1 MVGCVHKTLAAIAEE
16 KIGGSELP
24 GFVLKVIQVLL
35 YVLLIVS
42 AHMQGIDPIVIMVK
56 DGLFNGTPDE
66 KEESAR
72 VIILLVRLSPVQV
85 SKGLTHKCI
94 HIIKSVAV
102 LLLCPL

>member
-1 MVGCVHKTLAAIAEE
+1 MHKTLAAIAEE
-16 KIGGSELP
+16 KIDGSELP
-24 GFVLKVIQVLL
+24 GFALKVIQVL

-42 AHMQGIDPIVIMVK
+42 VHMQGIDPIVIMVK

-85 SKGLTHKCI
+85 K
-94 HIIKSVAV
+94 
-102 LLLCPL
+102 